1 MGRQASY
8 VLAGVD
14 TFASLID
21 RFINDFPG
29 YLKHEN
35 VDNFIQNSVGKFLFS
50 YGTGLNY
57 KTKRIAKNYSEKMI
71 KSIRKFNQVKFMKNS
86 TIYLDS
92 GGFQVSMGAIPS
104 KDIPGFIDMYYEF
117 INDYHEDFSH
127 AFLLDI
133 PPGPGTTEA
142 GIFKSYKE
150 IYELNKSSYERAN
163 QLPMEV
169 KQNKLIYIH
178 HFRTPQIYNVWRKL
192 LLDDNLGVDY
202 NYYATGG
209 LVAFGASDISIPA
222 ILYCI
227 PLSTIIQ
234 YCKTTGKK
242 AFKFHVLGGANFID
256 VLHHRLFSKHI
267 KEFHGIDCEITYDS
281 SSIFKGAFNGR
292 YISVFNDDKN
302 LMKMSFKSNELH
314 LRFDKTGTVN
324 DKMFSL
330 LNRIADVYK
339 LTKLSDE
346 KESVYSEETGTLSKP
361 ISIYIMLYVLQLYKD
376 VEDFAN
382 DLSDELYDIY
392 KSGNMNEF
400 TRRVTEITKSFNQG
414 KMTRK
419 QKSKSFS
426 IWNSMQM
433 IEKLDEEHNEYIINK
448 FMSGGD
454 SGTLDEGGCIKF

>member
-1 MGRQASY
+1 MGKQASY

-29 YLKHEN
+29 YFEHDN
-35 VDNFIQNSVGKFLFS
+35 IDNFIQNSVGKFLFS

-57 KTKRIAKNYSEKMI
+57 KTKRIAKNYSDKMI
-71 KSIRKFNQVKFMKNS
+71 KTIRKFNQVKFMKKS

-104 KDIPGFIDMYYEF
+104 NDIPGFIDMYYDF
-117 INDYHEDFSH
+117 IEEYHEDFSH

-133 PPGPGTTEA
+133 PPGPGTAEA

-150 IYELNKSSYERAN
+150 IYELNKRSYERAN
-163 QLPMEV
+163 QLPMEI
-169 KQNKLIYIH
+169 KKNKLIYIH
-178 HFRTPQIYNVWRKL
+178 HFRTPQIYNVWHKL
-192 LLDDNLGVDY
+192 LLEDNLGVDY

-234 YCKTTGKK
+234 YCKDNGKK
-242 AFKFHVLGGANFID
+242 SFKFHVLGGANFID

-267 KEFHGIDCEITYDS
+267 KEYHNIDCEITYDS

-292 YISVFNDDKN
+292 YISVFNDDGN

-314 LRFDKTGTVN
+314 LRFDKTGTVD
-324 DKMFSL
+324 DKMYSL
-330 LNRIADVYK
+330 LNRIAELYNLK
-339 LTKLSDE
+339 ELNTNDE
-346 KESVYSEETGTLSKP
+346 PIYSQETGTLSKP
-361 ISIYIMLYVLQLYKD
+361 VSTYVMLYVLQLYRD
-376 VEDFAN
+376 IETFSN
-382 DLSDELYDIY
+382 ELSDELYDIY
-392 KSGNMNEF
+392 KTGDMTSF

-426 IWNSMQM
+426 IWNSMHM
-433 IEKLDEEHNEYIINK
+433 IEELDEDRNKYIINK
-448 FMSGGD
+448 FMSSGD
-454 SGTLDEGGCIKF
+454 SGTLEDGGCLKF